1 MAKISLTDII
11 YATLRLNGTIAA
23 TLRLNGVSSF
33 AEILSR
39 LLKALPTAGAK
50 AFGRGLASVE
60 IRNGSQGWATRR
72 NVLLPAM

>member
-23 TLRLNGVSSF
+23 TLRLDGVSSF

-39 LLKALPTAGAK
+39 VLKALPSTGRNLR
-50 AFGRGLASVE
+50 RGLASIE
-60 IRNGSQGWATRR
+60 IRNGAQGWSTRR
-72 NVLLPAM
+72 NILLPA

>member
-23 TLRLNGVSSF
+23 TIRLNGVSSF

-39 LLKALPTAGAK
+39 LLKALPSGV
-50 AFGRGLASVE
+50 GRLRRGLASVE
-60 IRNGSQGWATRR
+60 IRNGSQGWSTRR
-72 NVLLPAM
+72 NVLLPA